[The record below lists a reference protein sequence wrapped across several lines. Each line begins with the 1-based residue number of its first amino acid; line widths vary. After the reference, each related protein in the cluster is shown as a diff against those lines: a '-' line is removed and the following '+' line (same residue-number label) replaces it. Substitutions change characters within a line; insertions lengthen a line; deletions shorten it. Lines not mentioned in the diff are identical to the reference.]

1 MRRVVIALGTS
12 VFLVGC
18 GLVGDIF
25 GSAQV
30 VVRAPELLEEV
41 RYQAT
46 GADGVLLAEGSVPV
60 RGGRAAFR
68 VPVPQGGT
76 TVVLEGRYGGFTY
89 FKAERRASAPL
100 DYPLF
105 VELDT
110 STRTAVSPTLVF
122 ANTPAETAG
131 DEVVVCLQ
139 EPLFAADL
147 GDPDCSPGFAA
158 VAVAAGG
165 PSARVEG
172 LPAGPR
178 YEVIYRTPTRVYRD
192 FWGVPEALVWR
203 FDLNSMASSA
213 R

>member
-41 RYQAT
+41 SYRAT
-46 GADGVLLAEGSVPV
+46 GAGGALLAEGSVPI
-60 RGGRAAFR
+60 RGGQAAFR
-68 VPVPQGGT
+68 VPVPQGGA

-110 STRTAVSPTLVF
+110 STRTAVSPTLAF
-122 ANTPAETAG
+122 SNTPADTAG

-139 EPLFAADL
+139 EPVFAPDL

-165 PSARVEG
+165 PSVRLEN

-178 YEVIYRTPTRVYRD
+178 YEVIYRTPARVYRD
-192 FWGVPEALVWR
+192 FWGVPEAPTWR
-203 FDLNSMASSA
+203 FDLNNMASSP